1 MSSPGGRSLR
11 KLAMTGKQADRH
23 ASLAMTGKKADRHAS
38 LAMTK
43 KRESTSQAC
52 DDGK

>member
-1 MSSPGGRSLR
+1 
-11 KLAMTGKQADRH
+11 MTGKQADRH